1 MKIEIKAAGRLSRR
15 ENALLGRLL
24 DEAFAQENESLTW
37 SNSDWHV
44 LVWEGE
50 QLACQVGIVVRS
62 SLVGGKP
69 VKLGGIGGVATGS
82 AWRNRGLAGAAMLE
96 AQRFMDAELAV
107 DFGLLVCGEEK
118 IRSYGRLGW
127 KSVGRTML
135 VDQPS
140 GKVPYTGPIL
150 ILPVRRTDWPEGEID
165 LCSLPW

>member
-1 MKIEIKAAGRLSRR
+1 MKIEIKAAGQLSRQ
-15 ENALLGRLL
+15 EKASLGHLFE
-24 DEAFAQENESLTW
+24 EAFAQEEDDLTW
-37 SNSDWHV
+37 SHSDWHV

-50 QLACQVGIVVRS
+50 QLASQVGIVVCT

-96 AQRFMDAELAV
+96 AQRFMDVELAV

-127 KSVGRTML
+127 KLVARTML
-135 VDQPS
+135 VDQPA
-140 GKVPYTGPIL
+140 GKVPYTGPIM
-150 ILPVRRTDWPEGEID
+150 ILPVRQTEWPEGEID
-165 LCSLPW
+165 LCSFPW